1 MHRNARKQNVASLFP
16 DITMHDS
23 LFASSLS
30 CFLVNGKKKGEQQK
44 GISWGI
50 NRNTDKSLKAD
61 ATEKKKKDTGSSQG
75 ETSEISGFSNASFSH
90 KILKYYKREVRNNSS
105 EPWRLKKLDFAN

>member
-1 MHRNARKQNVASLFP
+1 MRRGMHRNARKQNVASLFP

-44 GISWGI
+44 GITWGI

-61 ATEKKKKDTGSSQG
+61 VTVKKKKKKTPVAVKGRLVKSLAFQMPH
-75 ETSEISGFSNASFSH
+75 SH
-90 KILKYYKREVRNNSS
+90 TRY
-105 EPWRLKKLDFAN
+105 

>member
-1 MHRNARKQNVASLFP
+1 MLF
-16 DITMHDS
+16 
-23 LFASSLS
+23 
-30 CFLVNGKKKGEQQK
+30 GEWKKKGEQQK

-61 ATEKKKKDTGSSQG
+61 VTVKKKKKKDTGSSQG

-90 KILKYYKREVRNNSS
+90 KILKYKREVRNNSS
-105 EPWRLKKLDFAN
+105 SHGDSRN